1 MSEYVTPNY
10 PVRKCCYSCNN
21 ISNQTRDTFKCPVCD
36 CDEGVASEHFDDAY
50 GNHQKNQQTLAE
62 ALELVAVLTEK
73 TQDFDKKWFDSWNS
87 DEIKNPE
94 WEIPEV
100 IDPHDYFD

>member
-1 MSEYVTPNY
+1 MSEYTTPDY

-36 CDEGVASEHFDDAY
+36 YDEGVASEHFDDAY

-73 TQDFDKKWFDSWNS
+73 TKTLTRNGLILGTLTKSKTLNGKFPK
-87 DEIKNPE
+87 
-94 WEIPEV
+94 
-100 IDPHDYFD
+100 